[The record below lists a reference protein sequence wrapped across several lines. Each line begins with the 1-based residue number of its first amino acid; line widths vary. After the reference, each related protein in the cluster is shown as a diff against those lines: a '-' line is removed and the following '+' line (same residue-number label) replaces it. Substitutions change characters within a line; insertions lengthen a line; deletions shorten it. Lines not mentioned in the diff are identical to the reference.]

1 MVSGVFLIAA
11 FRPGDRREW
20 LLALGGVISV
30 IFGVL
35 LVFAPIPGA
44 VVLAWWCGA
53 YALAFGIVLL
63 IVAFRSRRQRQRAEP
78 LVRAA

>member
-1 MVSGVFLIAA
+1 
-11 FRPGDRREW
+11 
-20 LLALGGVISV
+20 
-30 IFGVL
+30 

-63 IVAFRSRRQRQRAEP
+63 IVAFRSLRQRQRAEP